1 MKTFLLPC
9 ALTVWIATAPKAA
22 PTHNAITATMLVR
35 INPSLGLC
43 FVEKKP
49 PRPGLVVA
57 VACGFAVPPETW
69 PKNRRADA
77 AGQPLWICYATFLRH
92 RQCQTAEPK
101 HAEQAR

>member
-9 ALTVWIATAPKAA
+9 ALTPWTAIAPKAV
-22 PTHNAITATMLVR
+22 PTHNAVTATMLVR

-69 PKNRRADA
+69 KDPRLAPVDGRHSSRFLLA
-77 AGQPLWICYATFLRH
+77 AFIVGSDFASPN
-92 RQCQTAEPK
+92 
-101 HAEQAR
+101 